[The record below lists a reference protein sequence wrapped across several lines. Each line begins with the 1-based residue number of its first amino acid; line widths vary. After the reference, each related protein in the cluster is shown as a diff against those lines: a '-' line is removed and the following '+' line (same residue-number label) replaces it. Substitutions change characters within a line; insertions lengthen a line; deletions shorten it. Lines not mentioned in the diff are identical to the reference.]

1 MLVTRSGQSVKS
13 VLLSQSLC
21 KYFKDFF
28 SLGQITLNLKF

>member
-21 KYFKDFF
+21 KYFKEFF
-28 SLGQITLNLKF
+28 RSDKLPLT